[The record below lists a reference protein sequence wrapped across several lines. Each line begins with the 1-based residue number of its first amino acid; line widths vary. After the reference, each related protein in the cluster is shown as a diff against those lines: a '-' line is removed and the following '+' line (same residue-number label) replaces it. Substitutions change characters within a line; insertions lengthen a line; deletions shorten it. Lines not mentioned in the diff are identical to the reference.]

1 MLVLHREVG
10 ESLIITSSNGDSIRL
25 TRTEENK
32 IGIEGSPDMI
42 VMREEL
48 LQDETQETQGE

>member
-32 IGIEGSPDMI
+32 IGIEGSPGMI